1 MEKEFKQQPSQAPG
15 EPADEKLEFL
25 KREEVRTMAK
35 DIAKIREKEA
45 KKEQERIANFKKET
59 EKPKKPQVVLSQQ
72 PAPKKQEPLK
82 RPLMQRRPL
91 KRSEKL
97 FIRFL
102 ASGVLLFL
110 LLNVMAF
117 GFWYFFQRGTQQ
129 PESQDIQQELQA
141 PSAPITPEPTL
152 MEPTPAPLAAPEE
165 TAPTPAPEIP
175 LQPLPAQRLD
185 IQDRLVAW
193 GHYAVSFSREVDTLL
208 IHSSYDALGND
219 PYSVE
224 GVLEEYKI
232 YGVTAHYLIDR
243 SGIIYRLV
251 DDNSVAYHAGVG
263 TMPEGRTNINI
274 FSLGIEL
281 LYTTEDSPNE
291 AQYQSL
297 ALLTKH
303 LQELYAVPSQN
314 ILGHSDTASGRKTD
328 PWNFDWA
335 KFKTMIEE

>member
-102 ASGVLLFL
+102 VSGVLLFL

-117 GFWYFFQRGTQQ
+117 GFWYFFQRG
-129 PESQDIQQELQA
+129 
-141 PSAPITPEPTL
+141 
-152 MEPTPAPLAAPEE
+152 
-165 TAPTPAPEIP
+165 
-175 LQPLPAQRLD
+175 
-185 IQDRLVAW
+185 
-193 GHYAVSFSREVDTLL
+193 
-208 IHSSYDALGND
+208 N
-219 PYSVE
+219 
-224 GVLEEYKI
+224 
-232 YGVTAHYLIDR
+232 
-243 SGIIYRLV
+243 
-251 DDNSVAYHAGVG
+251 
-263 TMPEGRTNINI
+263 
-274 FSLGIEL
+274 
-281 LYTTEDSPNE
+281 
-291 AQYQSL
+291 
-297 ALLTKH
+297 
-303 LQELYAVPSQN
+303 
-314 ILGHSDTASGRKTD
+314 
-328 PWNFDWA
+328 
-335 KFKTMIEE
+335 